1 MKKSKTSFF
10 HCFELKR
17 KILLRMKL
25 TLIGLLICFMQVS
38 ATVYSQ
44 ATKFTFEHRGMQVA
58 DILREIEQESNF
70 RFFYQREQVN
80 VEREVT
86 INAENN
92 TVEEI
97 LTALFKDEG
106 VKYKVLENDLILLTP
121 KNNDFLALIDVQQQN
136 TVSGTVTD
144 ESGEALPGVTVVIK
158 GTTRGTVTDT
168 DGEYTLS
175 GITEDATLQFSYVG
189 MLSQEIEVGKQSTID
204 VTMIVD
210 AIGIEEVV
218 AVGYGVQ
225 KKSDIISS
233 VVSVDAEQLI
243 KAPTSDLGDML
254 KGKAAGVYVTT
265 ADAGPGSS
273 SNILIRGKNSITGGN
288 SPLIIADGVPMFNI
302 NDINPNN
309 IASMEILKD
318 AAAQAIYGAR
328 ASNGVI
334 LITTKRAKAGETR
347 VNYRG
352 YYGAQT
358 IGKNFEV
365 YDGEE
370 FVQLRR
376 EATRTPN
383 NGEYLPDS
391 EIFNPVELD
400 VLNSGEFIDWFD
412 EVLRIG
418 SIQNHNIGISS
429 GTDKNRVYSSVDY
442 LNQEGVIPGT
452 DYQKLGV
459 RLNIDQ
465 KINEWLTLGANTSWH
480 ISKNND
486 PGTGNTLKFLVTS
499 SPLGKIY
506 NDDGSLRFNPS
517 GVQESTN
524 PLVDLETTSN
534 IKKDQ
539 NNIINIYLDLN
550 PLKNFNY
557 RLNTSYVSWNRQR
570 TSYAT
575 AESFAGVRVY
585 DEQGSGSIEYV
596 KRNEWQVENILTYDL
611 EKEKHNLGV
620 TLVQSVSEN
629 QYNYFIN
636 ESSFFSNDILGIY
649 GLSNADIN
657 VPSISAYKRR
667 LLSFAG
673 RVQYD
678 FDSKYYLNASI
689 RADGSTVFGANNKW
703 GYFPAV
709 SAGWNIYRE
718 EFMADISAIS
728 NLKFRASYGSVG
740 NEAIGPYQ
748 SQSIAQQRDYLLN
761 GRKLTGYVPGNRLPN
776 PDLRW
781 ETSTTFNTALDFG
794 LWRNRF
800 SGTVE
805 FYNTRTK
812 DLLIDR
818 ALNAVT
824 GYSAMKSNIGE
835 VENQGVELS
844 LNSVIVDKKDLMIN
858 AGLSFSSNKNKILH
872 LYGEVDEEG
881 NEVDDVGNLWFIGK
895 PIDVY
900 YQFKAIGIFQ
910 TEEEIASSH
919 QPDAVPGDLKLFD
932 RYPDDGELNADDR
945 VITKQDP
952 DWYGSFNFEMKYKN
966 FDMSANVLTVQG
978 IIRDNEYLYSY
989 GSGGSLRS
997 ILNGIKQDYWTPE
1010 NPGGDWPRPNEASDP
1025 TYNGSQGLQDA
1036 SYVRLQT
1043 VEIGYSLPLSKI
1055 WPGGVL
1061 SNLRIYCTG
1070 QNLFT
1075 FTDYLSYSPEKP
1087 ANAYPEAISVI
1098 GGLQIT
1104 F

>member
-1 MKKSKTSFF
+1 MKKNECFF
-10 HCFELKR
+10 RER
-17 KILLRMKL
+17 KFPGLQKVLRIMKL
-25 TLIGLLICFMQVS
+25 TIFLLLTSVISVFAS
-38 ATVYSQ
+38 KTYSQ
-44 ATKFTFEHRGMQVA
+44 TKVLHLDMTNSTVKEVLQN
-58 DILREIEQESNF
+58 IEDQSEFVFMYSEKLVDVKRKVSINI
-70 RFFYQREQVN
+70 EDKKVN
-80 VEREVT
+80 EVLD
-86 INAENN
+86 E
-92 TVEEI
+92 
-97 LTALFKDEG
+97 LFAGTD
-106 VKYKVLENDLILLTP
+106 VDYKVKDRFILLTTP
-121 KNNDFLALIDVQQQN
+121 EVTENEFMVQQQ
-136 TVSGTVTD
+136 TISGIVTD
-144 ESGEALPGVTVVIK
+144 ESGQPMPGVTVVIK
-158 GTTRGTVTDT
+158 GTTQGTVTNA
-168 DGEYTLS
+168 S
-175 GITEDATLQFSYVG
+175 GNYSFSIISENAVLVFSFLG
-189 MLSQEIEVGKQSTID
+189 MLTQEIAVGNQSTIN
-204 VTMIVD
+204 VEMAVD

-233 VVSVDAEQLI
+233 VVSIDTEQLI
-243 KAPTSDLGDML
+243 KAPTSDIGDML
-254 KGKAAGVYVTT
+254 RGKAAGVYVTS
-265 ADAGPGSS
+265 ADASPGSS
-273 SNILIRGKNSITGGN
+273 SNILIRGKNSINGGN

-302 NDINPNN
+302 NDINPND

-334 LITTKRAKAGETR
+334 LITTKRAKAGVTK
-347 VNYRG
+347 VDYRG

-358 IGKNFEV
+358 IGRNFDV

-370 FVQLRR
+370 FAQLRR
-376 EATRTPN
+376 EATRTSN

-391 EIFNPVELD
+391 EIFSPIELD
-400 VLNSGEFIDWFD
+400 VLNSGEYIDWFD

-418 SIQNHNIGISS
+418 SIQNHNFGISS
-429 GTDKNRVYSSVDY
+429 GTENNRIYSSFDY

-465 KINEWLTLGANTSWH
+465 KINEWLTLGANTSWQ

-517 GVQESTN
+517 GVQESIN
-524 PLVDLETTSN
+524 PLIDLETVSN
-534 IKKDQ
+534 VKKDE
-539 NNIINIYLDLN
+539 NNIVNVYFDVSPI
-550 PLKNFNY
+550 KNFNY
-557 RLNTSYVSWNRQR
+557 RLNTSYVSWHRER

-575 AESFAGVRVY
+575 AESFAGVRNF
-585 DEQGSGSIEYV
+585 DGQGSGSTEYV

-611 EKEKHNLGV
+611 EKEEHNLGF

-678 FDSKYYLNASI
+678 FDSRYYINASM

-728 NLKFRASYGSVG
+728 NLKLRASYGSVG

-748 SQSIAQQRDYLLN
+748 SQSLAQQRDYLLN
-761 GRKLTGYVPGNRLPN
+761 GRKLTGYVPGSRLPN
-776 PDLRW
+776 PNLRW
-781 ETSTTFNTALDFG
+781 ETSTTFNAAIDFG
-794 LWRNRF
+794 LWRNRL

-824 GYSAMKSNIGE
+824 GYSSMKSNIGE
-835 VENQGVELS
+835 VENRGVELS
-844 LNSVIVDKKDLMIN
+844 LNSVMVDKQDLMIN

-872 LYGEVDEEG
+872 LYGEVDEDG

-900 YQFKAIGIFQ
+900 YQYKAIGLFQ
-910 TEEEIASSH
+910 VDDDIANSH
-919 QPDAVPGDLKLFD
+919 QPDAKPGELKLFD
-932 RYPDDGELNADDR
+932 RYPDDGVLNADDR
-945 VITKQDP
+945 LITKQDP

-966 FDMSANVLTVQG
+966 FDMSADILTVQG
-978 IIRDNEYLYSY
+978 IIRNNENLYSY

-1010 NPGGDWPRPNEASDP
+1010 NPTGNWPRPDESSDP
-1025 TYNGSQGLQDA
+1025 RNNGSQSLQDA
-1036 SYVRLQT
+1036 SYIRLQT

-1055 WPGGVL
+1055 WSGSVL

-1075 FTDYLSYSPEKP
+1075 FTDYQSYSPERP